1 MLTIFSFIARLLR
14 SYGIWFLAYLELV
27 RSCLCLL
34 LGSLLA
40 GKVALV
46 AIAMELF
53 GRSFL
58 FVWCGVFGR
67 RGIVDVLKTF
77 SVLCLI
83 SSFFLSEP
91 YLTGSLCGETILFLF
106 WIYLTFVIFVLDL
119 FTPVYSPC
127 TWVSLLL
134 LSMNPYYLSKKKK
147 VCGLMPWWFVCIV
160 SELRCE
166 WGRWFPCFTILHV
179 KQKWKIHIP
188 TLIRMAQALG
198 FV

>member
-1 MLTIFSFIARLLR
+1 MAFFVWTATLGKCLTIDNLRKRKVCILDWCYMCKCNSESVDHLFLHCPVR
-14 SYGIWFLAYLELV
+14 SYGIWFLVYLECV
-27 RSCLCLL
+27 ESCLCLL

-46 AIAMELF
+46 TTAMELF

-67 RGIVDVLKTF
+67 RGIVDALKTL
-77 SVLCLI
+77 SMLCLT

-119 FTPVYSPC
+119 FTPVYSLC
-127 TWVSLLL
+127 AWVSLIL
-134 LSMNPYYLSKKKK
+134 LSMNSYYL
-147 VCGLMPWWFVCIV
+147 
-160 SELRCE
+160 
-166 WGRWFPCFTILHV
+166 
-179 KQKWKIHIP
+179 
-188 TLIRMAQALG
+188 
-198 FV
+198 